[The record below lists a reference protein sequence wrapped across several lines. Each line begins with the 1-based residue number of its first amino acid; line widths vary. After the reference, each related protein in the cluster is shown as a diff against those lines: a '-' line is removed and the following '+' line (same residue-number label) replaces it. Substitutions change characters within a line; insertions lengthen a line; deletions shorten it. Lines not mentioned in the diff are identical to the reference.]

1 MFTLPSL
8 GAFLKL
14 RGYRTPYDKSVPQP
28 PEHVQALKR
37 FRRKIRSVR
46 EMFNQ
51 FRDKNQDT
59 DPFMTKEFV
68 IQLKGT
74 ADEGTGADQQ
84 PDSPL
89 PCTSAQ
95 TAPAAGAKRKSN
107 GRAEEESDEAGE
119 CERPN
124 L

>member
-1 MFTLPSL
+1 MLQEYCMISNFS

-14 RGYRTPYDKSVPQP
+14 RGYRTPYDKSIPQP

-68 IQLKGT
+68 IQLKG
-74 ADEGTGADQQ
+74 AGDDDPA
-84 PDSPL
+84 S
-89 PCTSAQ
+89 
-95 TAPAAGAKRKSN
+95 PAAPKKKN
-107 GRAEEESDEAGE
+107 GKNAENEEGKHSKICIFFVLKNDFD
-119 CERPN
+119 
-124 L
+124 